1 LCCFSSATAFFV
13 TWCIHEGFI
22 SRLMDC
28 IMVGMGFMVTQLNAG
43 SLKLWSERFEGG
55 EGEIMDEI
63 G

>member
-1 LCCFSSATAFFV
+1 
-13 TWCIHEGFI
+13 
-22 SRLMDC
+22 
-28 IMVGMGFMVTQLNAG
+28 MVGMGFMVTQLNAG